1 VRIYRAQSACVC
13 AYIYCGDI
21 VPKENSWIKYEYLD
35 SLGFQCNTSYNSVQH
50 VFNTTT
56 HLFLKTDEIKSKLAR
71 QRPRTQHGRRF
82 SSDASQLVL
91 YLLRFEEFVD
101 VEMFH
106 QPTEARRPSTFLA
119 VPVWFV

>member
-1 VRIYRAQSACVC
+1 VDKIR
-13 AYIYCGDI
+13 
-21 VPKENSWIKYEYLD
+21 VPGQFRVL
-35 SLGFQCNTSYNSVQH
+35 LGNTIQAPTAFNTYSIQQ
-50 VFNTTT
+50 FNTTT